1 MKKYCLII
9 DNDNQSNE
17 IETIERRGKVK
28 VLDIECLQFNVG
40 SPQRPDLLTD
50 NRIDIDKVI
59 SVFQEEFKGITFDLL
74 AFDWDYSDENID
86 GIELIRHFQ
95 HNKIRRSTPKLLYS
109 GLLKDEINNLL
120 AKFKNEEITD
130 KQLLDKFNT
139 LIKVDIKD
147 FVDRTD
153 YENTIVSLLEK
164 SETPFELIF
173 EGGLRK
179 YPDLKFQNAYP
190 KFKGKTFS
198 QIADIIQKDPNVGT
212 EFKLEM
218 LDQMIAYTVQ
228 INL

>member
-1 MKKYCLII
+1 M
-9 DNDNQSNE
+9 
-17 IETIERRGKVK
+17 
-28 VLDIECLQFNVG
+28 
-40 SPQRPDLLTD
+40 
-50 NRIDIDKVI
+50 
-59 SVFQEEFKGITFDLL
+59 
-74 AFDWDYSDENID
+74 
-86 GIELIRHFQ
+86 
-95 HNKIRRSTPKLLYS
+95 
-109 GLLKDEINNLL
+109 L